1 MSFISIL
8 AIALALA
15 MDAFAVALA
24 SSVVLR
30 KVSGRQQFRLA
41 FHFGFFQFLMPV
53 IGWLAGSVMAGWL
66 EAVDHWAAFGL
77 LALIGGKMIYEAL
90 KKDQSK
96 RVVTDPTKGLTLV
109 ALSVATSIDAF
120 AVGLS
125 LAFLGVSIWH
135 PSVVIGVVAAAMTL
149 IGLRIG
155 ARLGARFGR
164 GMEIVGGLVL
174 IAIGARILIEHLAG

>member
-8 AIALALA
+8 SIALALA

-30 KVSGRQQFRLA
+30 KVSGRQYFRLA
-41 FHFGFFQFLMPV
+41 FHFGLFQFLMPV

-66 EAVDHWAAFGL
+66 EATDHWAAFGL
-77 LALIGGKMIYEAL
+77 LVLIGGKMIYEAL
-90 KKDQSK
+90 KKDQKK
-96 RVVTDPTKGLTLV
+96 RIVTDPTKGLTLV

-125 LAFLGVSIWH
+125 LAILDVSIWY
-135 PSVVIGVVAAAMTL
+135 PCLVIGLVAAAMTL
-149 IGLRIG
+149 IGLRLG
-155 ARLGARFGR
+155 SRLGARFGR
-164 GMEIVGGLVL
+164 GMEIIGGLVL
-174 IAIGARILIEHLAG
+174 IAIGARILIEHLGV

>member
-8 AIALALA
+8 AIAIALA

-24 SSVVLR
+24 SGVVLR
-30 KVSGRQQFRLA
+30 KVSNRQYFRLA
-41 FHFGFFQFLMPV
+41 FHFGLFQFLMPI
-53 IGWLAGSVMAGWL
+53 IGWLAGSLMALWL
-66 EAVDHWAAFGL
+66 EAVDHWVAFGL
-77 LALIGGKMIYEAL
+77 LALIGGKMIWEAS

-96 RVVTDPTKGLTLV
+96 RIVTDPTKGLTLV

-125 LAFLGVSIWH
+125 LAILDVTIWY
-135 PSVVIGVVAAAMTL
+135 PCVIIGLVAAAMTL

-155 ARLGARFGR
+155 SRLGARFGR
-164 GMEIVGGLVL
+164 GMEIIGGIVL
-174 IAIGARILIEHLAG
+174 IGIGARILIEHLSV